1 MSELITSANIEE
13 VIAKNIYI
21 EPEISKQV
29 ITIQT
34 NQSIMRVASIPQ
46 LALVILKSYG
56 LIQFPIDD
64 QFFSGAIYVK
74 EGKIIPVINTALPRA
89 NQYFAAWHEVYHLI
103 FDKVSLDH
111 YIETDNTIEERKA
124 ECFAAHMLLSGLER
138 YYNEL
143 TDEDFLSKVFYC
155 MSTFQAPYKA
165 VLLSLYEY
173 ALKSENEELKR
184 KIKSVFDLGFDNI
197 PKRFRSLGLDDSLVL
212 PSNVINMAPLQDKI
226 RLKEKENP
234 ELSYHKDNEEYLK
247 NIMKEIELVA
257 REERE

>member
-34 NQSIMRVASIPQ
+34 NQSIMKVASVPQ
-46 LALVILKSYG
+46 LALVILKTFG
-56 LIQFPIDD
+56 LIQIPIDD

-74 EGKIIPVINTALPRA
+74 KGKMIPVINTARPRA

-111 YIETDNTIEERKA
+111 YIGIDNTIEERKA

-155 MSTFQAPYKA
+155 MSTFQAPYKTVETA
-165 VLLSLYEY
+165 FESFTT
-173 ALKSENEELKR
+173 NEE
-184 KIKSVFDLGFDNI
+184 
-197 PKRFRSLGLDDSLVL
+197 
-212 PSNVINMAPLQDKI
+212 
-226 RLKEKENP
+226 RL
-234 ELSYHKDNEEYLK
+234 LYL
-247 NIMKEIELVA
+247 ICCTI
-257 REERE
+257 

>member
-1 MSELITSANIEE
+1 MSELITSANIDA
-13 VIAKNIYI
+13 VIEKNIYI

-29 ITIQT
+29 FAIQT
-34 NQSIMRVASIPQ
+34 NQSIMKVAYIPQ
-46 LALVILKSYG
+46 LALIILKSFG
-56 LIQFPIDD
+56 LVQLPIDD

-74 EGKIIPVINTALPRA
+74 EGKMIPVINTALPRA

-111 YIETDNTIEERKA
+111 YIEADNTIEERKA
-124 ECFAAHMLLSGLER
+124 ECFAAHMLLSGLEQ

-155 MSTFQAPYKA
+155 MSAFQAPYKA
-165 VLLSLYEY
+165 ILIALYEY

-184 KIKSVFDLGFDNI
+184 KIKSVFDLRFDNMAE
-197 PKRFRSLGLDDSLVL
+197 RFQSLGLDDSLVL

-234 ELSYHKDNEEYLK
+234 ELSYHRDNEDYLK
-247 NIMKEIELVA
+247 NIIKEINLITM
-257 REERE
+257 EEI

>member
-34 NQSIMRVASIPQ
+34 NQSIMRVASVPQ
-46 LALVILKSYG
+46 LALIILKSYG
-56 LIQFPIDD
+56 LIQLPIDD

-124 ECFAAHMLLSGLER
+124 
-138 YYNEL
+138 
-143 TDEDFLSKVFYC
+143 V
-155 MSTFQAPYKA
+155 
-165 VLLSLYEY
+165 
-173 ALKSENEELKR
+173 
-184 KIKSVFDLGFDNI
+184 SV
-197 PKRFRSLGLDDSLVL
+197 
-212 PSNVINMAPLQDKI
+212 
-226 RLKEKENP
+226 RLNQPFK
-234 ELSYHKDNEEYLK
+234 
-247 NIMKEIELVA
+247 
-257 REERE
+257 